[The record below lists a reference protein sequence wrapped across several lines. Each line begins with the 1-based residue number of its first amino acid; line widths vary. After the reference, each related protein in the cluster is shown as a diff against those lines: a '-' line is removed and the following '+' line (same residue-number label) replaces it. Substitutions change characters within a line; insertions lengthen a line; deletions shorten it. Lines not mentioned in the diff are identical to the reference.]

1 MREGD
6 LSIQLA
12 GETLVLTPERAIYW
26 PRTDTLLVADTHW
39 GKAAT
44 MRSASIPIPGGTTS
58 SDLQR
63 LSQLIRDMD
72 AKRLVLLG
80 DAIHSRRGRAVQT
93 FAALAR
99 WRDCFSDLEILLVR
113 GNHDRG
119 AGDPPEE
126 LRILCAEPPW
136 TELPFVFQH
145 FPEPAISGYALSGHL
160 HPAIRLRGRGKER
173 LTLCCYWFT
182 PQFGVLP
189 AFGSL
194 TGNAYVEPGQH
205 DQVFAIAE
213 DEVIAV

>member
-1 MREGD
+1 MRTGD
-6 LSIQLA
+6 LSTTLA
-12 GETLVLTPERAIYW
+12 GETLVLTPERAVYW
-26 PRTDTLLVADTHW
+26 PRTETLLVADTHW

-44 MRSASIPIPGGTTS
+44 MRAAAIPVPGGTTT

-63 LSQLIRDMD
+63 LSKLIAEMK

-80 DAIHSRRGRAVQT
+80 DAIHSRKGRAAKT
-93 FAALAR
+93 FATVAQ
-99 WRDCFSDLEILLVR
+99 WRNHHVNLDILLVR

-126 LRILCAEPPW
+126 LRIHCADPPW

-145 FPEPAISGYALSGHL
+145 FPEPAASGYALSGHL

-182 PQFGVLP
+182 PRFGVLP

-194 TGNAYVEPGQH
+194 TGNAYVEPGDQ